1 MGAVAPRGEMA
12 DQNAADHPASLRLG
26 SRLLENAYS
35 LDGTLLLRAGAQ
47 ITTMAKLARLSQPD
61 VRFGESRSTE
71 IPLDTGNEA
80 VLDVV
85 EAGQDREVQE
95 FRQRLGKAT
104 QVKSGAVDRIEGIF
118 DTIGAGDVIDLD
130 TAQSAVSVLLD
141 DLLDDPRALVS
152 LSQVKN
158 ADLYTYTHCVNVAIL
173 TMHLAMHAGYRDEI
187 EEIGVGALLH
197 DVGKAHIPIEV
208 LNKPG
213 PLTAS
218 EFALMRKHPDLG
230 HEQVLKAGEKRQ
242 IVTSCV
248 LSHHEKVS
256 GKGYPH
262 GKRGR
267 LLCPYA
273 MMTSIADIYDAFT
286 TDRPYHLALTPK
298 DTLTLMARN
307 FRNDLRE
314 DLLECFVSIIGFY
327 PVGSK
332 VELSNSYVGQVLRHY
347 ASRPNDPAVVLTHN
361 AQGESISGSTVIE
374 LADEPDLFI
383 RQFVSQNRYFSTGM
397 GESNRNAA

>member
-1 MGAVAPRGEMA
+1 MA
-12 DQNAADHPASLRLG
+12 DKNAAGHPAPLRLG

-47 ITTMAKLARLSQPD
+47 ITTAAKLARLSQPD
-61 VRFGESRSTE
+61 VRFGEGRSTE
-71 IPLDTGNEA
+71 IPLDLYNEA
-80 VLDVV
+80 ALDSA
-85 EAGQDREVQE
+85 EAKQDQEVAE
-95 FRQRLGKAT
+95 FRRRLGKAAAA
-104 QVKSGAVDRIEGIF
+104 KSGAVADVEGIF
-118 DTIGAGDVIDLD
+118 DAIGSGDTIDLD
-130 TAQSAVSVLLD
+130 TASRAVSALLG
-141 DLLDDPRALVS
+141 DLLDDSRALVS

-158 ADLYTYTHCVNVAIL
+158 VDAYTYTHCVNVAIL
-173 TMHLAMHAGYRDEI
+173 TMHLALHAGYRDKI
-187 EEIGVGALLH
+187 EEIGLGALLH
-197 DVGKAHIPIEV
+197 DVGKARIPLEV
-208 LNKPG
+208 LNKQG

-218 EFALMRKHPDLG
+218 EFALMRKHPEFG
-230 HEQVLKAGEKRQ
+230 YEQVKNAGEQRQ
-242 IVTSCV
+242 TVISCV

-273 MMTSIADIYDAFT
+273 MMTAIADVYDAFT

-314 DLLECFVSIIGFY
+314 DLLECFISIIGFY

-332 VELSNSYVGQVLRHY
+332 VELSNGCVGQVLRHY
-347 ASRPNDPAVVLTHN
+347 ATRPNDPAIVLTHN
-361 AQGESISGSTVIE
+361 AQGEPISGSTVIE
-374 LADEPDLFI
+374 LADEPDVFI

-397 GESNRNAA
+397 GEGDKKAA